1 MKAYSF
7 KNDFFFMRHGESLAN
22 RNGIIV
28 SSAEIGV
35 SDYGLTGQGVND
47 VAEKAVSSRFDS
59 NLRIV
64 SSDFLR
70 TQQTAQI
77 IAEVVDS
84 SYLEFSSAL
93 RERYFGDLDGLS
105 DTNYPVVW
113 QLDKQG
119 KKKFNV
125 ESLASV
131 LHRMLSCVWE
141 LESQF
146 ENQTFLLISH
156 GDCLQIL
163 ISWLQGL
170 SPTQHR
176 SVLAI
181 KPAAIRAVNN
191 QQSIQNI
198 LNQLNLDIEDA
209 A

>member
-1 MKAYSF
+1 
-7 KNDFFFMRHGESLAN
+7 MRHGQSLAN

-28 SSAEIGV
+28 SSAEIGL
-35 SDYGLTGQGVND
+35 SDYGLTGQGVSD

-70 TQQTAQI
+70 TQQTANI

-84 SYLEFSSAL
+84 SYLEFSPAL

-105 DTNYPVVW
+105 DTNYPLVW
-113 QLDKQG
+113 QLDKRG
-119 KKKFNV
+119 KKKYNV

-141 LESQF
+141 LESQH
-146 ENQTFLLISH
+146 ENQTFLLVSH

-176 SVLAI
+176 SILAI
-181 KPAAIRAVNN
+181 KPASIRAVKN
-191 QQSIQNI
+191 QQSLQNI